1 MGTDADMWD
10 ARYSAPDLAWGT
22 DPNRRL
28 VAEVS
33 ALPPGRALDLGAGEG
48 RNAVWLASRGWAVTA
63 VDFSRAGLE
72 RAAAMADDAGVQLEL
87 TVADVTTY
95 EPAGAAYDLVILMFL
110 QLPNP
115 PLDDVVE
122 RAARAVAPGGTF
134 LLIAHDRTNLEH
146 GYGGPQNPAMLIRV
160 DDVVAHLEGFDIAL
174 AEPFE
179 RVVSTDA
186 GEHTAIDCIVRA
198 TRPRS
203 TTSV

>member
-1 MGTDADMWD
+1 MWD

-22 DPNRRL
+22 EPNRRL

-48 RNAVWLASRGWAVTA
+48 RNAVWLVSRGWAVTA

-95 EPAGAAYDLVILMFL
+95 EPAGGAYDLVILVFL
-110 QLPNP
+110 RLPNP
-115 PLDDVVE
+115 PLGDVVA
-122 RAARAVAPGGTF
+122 RAARAIAPGGTF
-134 LLIAHDRTNLEH
+134 LLIAHDRTNLQH
-146 GYGGPQNPAMLIRV
+146 GYAGPRDPAVLTTV
-160 DDVVAHLEGFDIAL
+160 DDVVARLEGLSITQ

-179 RVVSTDA
+179 RTVTTDE
-186 GEHTAIDCIVRA
+186 GDHTAIDCIVRA
-198 TRPRS
+198 VRPR
-203 TTSV
+203 